1 MLDIKRR
8 IATLETAGAPTRVV
22 LIYQGDTPA
31 ERDEANE
38 LASRARG
45 PVIFVSSQDLAL

>member
-1 MLDIKRR
+1 MLDLKRR
-8 IATLETAGAPTRVV
+8 IATLETASASTRPV

-31 ERDEANE
+31 EWEAANE

-45 PVIFVSSQDLAL
+45 PVIFVSPQDFAL